1 MNTGD
6 HDQLYTA
13 WNAMANLAEM
23 AGKVTVTVKAESEA
37 GFDKSK
43 LNNGVLEP
51 LREADL
57 IE

>member
-1 MNTGD
+1 
-6 HDQLYTA
+6 
-13 WNAMANLAEM
+13 M
-23 AGKVTVTVKAESEA
+23 AGKVTVTIHAESPA

>member
-1 MNTGD
+1 
-6 HDQLYTA
+6 
-13 WNAMANLAEM
+13 MANLAEM
-23 AGKVTVTVKAESEA
+23 AGKVAITVKAEAET

-51 LREADL
+51 LREANL